1 MTYLYLPQLCLN
13 ITIPSS
19 GEAGSVIVVVVVADV
34 GGVIESVVVFM
45 VDVDEGGVCT
55 STGLA

>member
-1 MTYLYLPQLCLN
+1 MILNYLYLPQLCLN
-13 ITIPSS
+13 ILIPPS
-19 GEAGSVIVVVVVADV
+19 GEAGSVVVVVADV

-45 VDVDEGGVCT
+45 VAVDEGGVGT

>member
-1 MTYLYLPQLCLN
+1 MILTYLYLPQLCLN

-19 GEAGSVIVVVVVADV
+19 GEAGSVVV
-34 GGVIESVVVFM
+34 GGVIESVVVFV